1 MEVGEVS
8 YTLANEEEFWNEL
21 RNIVSNPGE
30 SYEGIDN
37 ALREFLGF
45 AVRYK
50 DDILCTADD
59 LTRCSYQLCTSPL
72 FTHHADYVRRQI
84 IHSLLQEDDGDTLRL
99 IASFLLVDGRR
110 HEDTFFLMN
119 EEGCFPRLLHLVQ
132 LAGRH
137 RRVVMELL
145 YEMARIQRVKLEDLG
160 REGCA
165 ANLRGGGD
173 RGISFYANRLG

>member
-1 MEVGEVS
+1 
-8 YTLANEEEFWNEL
+8 
-21 RNIVSNPGE
+21 
-30 SYEGIDN
+30 
-37 ALREFLGF
+37 
-45 AVRYK
+45 
-50 DDILCTADD
+50 
-59 LTRCSYQLCTSPL
+59 
-72 FTHHADYVRRQI
+72 
-84 IHSLLQEDDGDTLRL
+84 
-99 IASFLLVDGRR
+99 
-110 HEDTFFLMN
+110 MN